1 MTKDFWHYA
10 KIPKILEKEYNNF
23 KNYYILYFI
32 FYLNY
37 FLIFNIF
44 FYNINDNYPD
54 DSYPTYNFLSP
65 SLDYIFFLK
74 ENKISNKIQGG

>member
-1 MTKDFWHYA
+1 MTKDFWHDP

-44 FYNINDNYPD
+44 FYNINDNYPVN
-54 DSYPTYNFLSP
+54 TFFSP
-65 SLDYIFFLK
+65 SHLIRNFFKRK
-74 ENKISNKIQGG
+74 ENKQ

>member
-1 MTKDFWHYA
+1 MTKDFWHDP

-32 FYLNY
+32 YIN
-37 FLIFNIF
+37 FNIQYL

-54 DSYPTYNFLSP
+54 DTYPIYNLCLTCTLSCMVN
-65 SLDYIFFLK
+65 LRVYMF
-74 ENKISNKIQGG
+74 